1 MVPMFVCDAGSAW
14 VLLVLC
20 CAAAEIVSLLAWLCG
35 FEANVGNVRE
45 LSKEVARFEVS
56 VVDESLVPDMP
67 RP

>member
-1 MVPMFVCDAGSAW
+1 
-14 VLLVLC
+14 VLLALC
-20 CAAAEIVSLLAWLCG
+20 CAAAGIVSLLAWLCG

-56 VVDESLVPDMP
+56 VVDESLVPDIP